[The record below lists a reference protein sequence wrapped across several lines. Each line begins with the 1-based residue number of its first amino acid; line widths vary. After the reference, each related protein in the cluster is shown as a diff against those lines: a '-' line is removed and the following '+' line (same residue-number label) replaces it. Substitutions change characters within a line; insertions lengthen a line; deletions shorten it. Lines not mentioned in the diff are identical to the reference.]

1 MISVYKKE
9 LRIAFGGI
17 FGYLA
22 VAILL
27 FSLGAAALIF
37 NLFFGYADFC
47 YTLAATQ
54 PILVVLIPLLSAGS
68 IATERKKGTLDLL
81 FSLPLRASDVVLG
94 KFFALLTVLAIP
106 TLIASL
112 YPILFSFWGTVPL
125 LSSYLAML
133 GYLLLDAL
141 LIALCM
147 LISSLTRKRAVAAVI
162 GSVACSAI
170 YLCDFAAALIPQ
182 VFFSRTLN
190 HAALFARY
198 VGFMGGYLDLSVL
211 VLYLTLTALF
221 LFLTVVS
228 LEKRRTT

>member
-1 MISVYKKE
+1 MRKLLMKGLVVGAITAMALSA
-9 LRIAFGGI
+9 IAF
-17 FGYLA
+17 
-22 VAILL
+22 
-27 FSLGAAALIF
+27 
-37 NLFFGYADFC
+37 
-47 YTLAATQ
+47 
-54 PILVVLIPLLSAGS
+54 
-68 IATERKKGTLDLL
+68 
-81 FSLPLRASDVVLG
+81 
-94 KFFALLTVLAIP
+94 
-106 TLIASL
+106 
-112 YPILFSFWGTVPL
+112 
-125 LSSYLAML
+125 
-133 GYLLLDAL
+133 
-141 LIALCM
+141 
-147 LISSLTRKRAVAAVI
+147 AAVI